1 MKMSEIIDFLNIYP
15 EIKNNKIKIQ
25 TAYKLSKCIDFCEQ
39 EGKFYTTKLSEILE
53 KYGDQ
58 KGVLSSLS
66 ANFGSEGFSGPSS
79 VHYAKKVEKVKTF
92 AEHHKD
98 SPNVQVWANKIAAQL
113 NAQVQDARLREE
125 RRGY

>member
-53 KYGDQ
+53 KYGEKDEHGAFCQ
-58 KGVLSSLS
+58 DPETKGILVNSTNKNICEKELNELLNLEVSFDEKLLIDIKELE
-66 ANFGSEGFSGPSS
+66 NFELNMDLFRKLKP
-79 VHYAKKVEKVKTF
+79 F
-92 AEHHKD
+92 LKD
-98 SPNVQVWANKIAAQL
+98 
-113 NAQVQDARLREE
+113 
-125 RRGY
+125 

>member
-53 KYGDQ
+53 KYGEKDEHGVFRQ
-58 KGVLSSLS
+58 EPETKGILVNPTNKNICEKELNELLNLEVSFDEKLLIDIKELE
-66 ANFGSEGFSGPSS
+66 NFELNMDLFRKLKP
-79 VHYAKKVEKVKTF
+79 F
-92 AEHHKD
+92 LKD
-98 SPNVQVWANKIAAQL
+98 
-113 NAQVQDARLREE
+113 
-125 RRGY
+125 

>member
-53 KYGDQ
+53 KYGEKDEHGTFCQ
-58 KGVLSSLS
+58 DPETKGILVNPTNKSICEKELNELLNLEVPFDEKILIDIKELE
-66 ANFGSEGFSGPSS
+66 NFELNMDLFRKLKP
-79 VHYAKKVEKVKTF
+79 F
-92 AEHHKD
+92 LKD
-98 SPNVQVWANKIAAQL
+98 
-113 NAQVQDARLREE
+113 
-125 RRGY
+125 